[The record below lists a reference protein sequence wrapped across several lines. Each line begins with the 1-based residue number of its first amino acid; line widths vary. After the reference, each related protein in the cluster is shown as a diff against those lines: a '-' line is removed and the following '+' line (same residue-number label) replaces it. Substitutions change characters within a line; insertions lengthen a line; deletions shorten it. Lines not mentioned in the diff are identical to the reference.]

1 MKEEVIRRTFG
12 LKVYRRVRNTC
23 LLQLFRMPTVMKG
36 VRAPSFLFPRRIAR
50 ARLILDLNMSRL
62 SSPNG
67 LARSKISKLI
77 LPQSVVLVPKVENF
91 NQNVVML
98 LKKLN

>member
-1 MKEEVIRRTFG
+1 M
-12 LKVYRRVRNTC
+12 
-23 LLQLFRMPTVMKG
+23 MKG
-36 VRAPSFLFPRRIAR
+36 VRVRVPSFLLPRRIAR

-62 SSPNG
+62 SSPKG

-77 LPQSVVLVPKVENF
+77 LPHSVVLVPKVENF

>member
-1 MKEEVIRRTFG
+1 MLASAVQDAHGDERR
-12 LKVYRRVRNTC
+12 
-23 LLQLFRMPTVMKG
+23 
-36 VRAPSFLFPRRIAR
+36 AR
-50 ARLILDLNMSRL
+50 AILPFPASHCASASDFRFKYEQL